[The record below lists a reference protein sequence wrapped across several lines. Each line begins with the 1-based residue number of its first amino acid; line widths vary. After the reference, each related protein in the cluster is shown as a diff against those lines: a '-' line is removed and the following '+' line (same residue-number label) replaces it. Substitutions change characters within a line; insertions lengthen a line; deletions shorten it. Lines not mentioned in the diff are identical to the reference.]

1 MFEIAFEEDTGILR
15 VMVLG
20 EWTRSE
26 VDRYRDAIHQAVPE
40 ARRRHGA
47 LRMLVDSRRGKTVP
61 RALLKPLMQIG
72 DGLMAPE
79 DRVAGLVESS
89 VRKLE
94 LRSVVAEWQ
103 LFLSEP
109 AARTWLSAM
118 DHELAE
124 AS

>member
-1 MFEIAFEEDTGILR
+1 MFDIAFEDATGILIVTVR
-15 VMVLG
+15 G
-20 EWTRSE
+20 EWTRLHVE
-26 VDRYRDAIHQAVPE
+26 RYRDQIREAVPE

-47 LRMLVDSRRGKTVP
+47 LRMLVDSRKGKPVP
-61 RALLKPLMQIG
+61 HELVLPLQHVG
-72 DGLMAPE
+72 DGLMEPE

-89 VRKLE
+89 MRKLE
-94 LRSVVAEWQ
+94 LRSIVAEWQ